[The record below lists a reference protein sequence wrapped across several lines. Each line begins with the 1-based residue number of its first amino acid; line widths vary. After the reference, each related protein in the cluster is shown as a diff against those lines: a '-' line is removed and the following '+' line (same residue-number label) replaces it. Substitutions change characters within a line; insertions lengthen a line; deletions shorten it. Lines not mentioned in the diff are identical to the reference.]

1 MGSVLHPVG
10 ERPAAVYW
18 VRRALVVLMPL
29 VVIVALVWIF
39 LPGRDAG
46 VAASPATNSTTPS
59 AAGTPSATAS
69 DTPSDSPTTASA
81 PPAPTAC
88 AAESLSAS
96 LAGYGTLKPGGTQP
110 FKLTL
115 TSLAD
120 ADCLFDAK
128 TGTFEL
134 AVSSGT
140 DRIWTTDHCAK
151 LLPGKTLTLSKGK
164 SVEFS
169 IDWPVKRSAAGCKT
183 TKDVLGAGTYV
194 AKATYRDV
202 TLARKVMSV
211 TAK

>member
-1 MGSVLHPVG
+1 MGTVLHPVG
-10 ERPAAVYW
+10 GRPAAVYW
-18 VRRALVVLMPL
+18 IRRALVLLVPL
-29 VVIVALVWIF
+29 VVIAGLVWLF
-39 LPGRDAG
+39 LPKGGAP
-46 VAASPATNSTTPS
+46 VTATPATNATSPSVPVTTP
-59 AAGTPSATAS
+59 AQTPTE
-69 DTPSDSPTTASA
+69 TPTTPAA

-96 LAGYGTLKPGGTQP
+96 LAGYATVKAGGTQP

-115 TSLAD
+115 TSQAD

-128 TGTFEL
+128 VGTLEL

-140 DRIWTTDHCAK
+140 DRIWTTEHCAK
-151 LLPGKTLTLSKGK
+151 LLPGKTLTLTKGTP
-164 SVEFS
+164 VELS

-211 TAK
+211 KAK

>member
-10 ERPAAVYW
+10 ERPAVVYW
-18 VRRALVVLMPL
+18 ARRALVLLVPL
-29 VVIVALVWIF
+29 VLIGGLVWLL
-39 LPGRDAG
+39 LPKGGAPVTATPAPRSS
-46 VAASPATNSTTPS
+46 ASVTPVVTPTLTPANTPTTP
-59 AAGTPSATAS
+59 TA
-69 DTPSDSPTTASA
+69 PA
-81 PPAPTAC
+81 APTAC

-96 LAGYGTLKPGGTQP
+96 LAGYGTVKVGGKQP

-115 TSLAD
+115 TSQAD

-128 TGTFEL
+128 VGTVEL
-134 AVSSGT
+134 AVSSGS

-164 SVEFS
+164 PVELS
-169 IDWPVKRSAAGCKT
+169 IDWPVKRSAKGCKT
-183 TKDVLGAGTYV
+183 AKDALGAGTYV
-194 AKATYRDV
+194 AKATYRGV